1 MVDTKSEIWKE
12 VSINTNYLVSNLG
25 RVKSKARLVPC
36 KNGYRIKQE
45 HILTPFNNHGYYHVG
60 FKVDGK
66 LVNPLVHKLVMIA
79 CGEDRPYPEWEIDHI
94 NGDSLDNRFE
104 NLQYVSSSENTIR
117 AYNLGLQDKKKLS
130 LANKRRIATPEEIA
144 YIKHQ
149 FNLEGRVLGGRKNK
163 DFYQRMANKFG
174 YSDPQSIYRI
184 LLGRTNR
191 HFGEDIVQTT
201 NK

>member
-1 MVDTKSEIWKE
+1 MVDIKSEIWKE

-36 KNGYRIKQE
+36 KNGYRMKQE

-79 CGEDRPYPEWEIDHI
+79 FREDRPYPEWEIDHI
-94 NGDSLDNRFE
+94 NRDSLDNRFE

-130 LANKRRIATPEEIA
+130 LANKRRIATSEEIA